1 MVDNVEFIVLACE
14 RILHMVQIDLQQEA
28 LEMLVGQPQGLGKS
42 LIFHSAPIFFDI
54 ARPK

>member
-1 MVDNVEFIVLACE
+1 MADNVEFIVLACE